1 MWSAS
6 GGLMALQSLSVADK
20 VRQARALDEILEG
33 FSTSDE
39 DDDGYDDDAA
49 AAMSSFEANFAGTL
63 SLTAKAAAK
72 AAVGNPYASIRSRR
86 NHSPSGSSSSNG
98 TDDAASVASTRLES
112 ACSSSSVPSTS
123 GGSSSVSY
131 AESAPPSTGCSMSS
145 MISAAA
151 SSVGSSVG
159 SVGSGGGSSVCS
171 SSSYAGSTRS
181 APGSL
186 QSTRPLV
193 PHRPPA
199 PRSSMPSLPRLP
211 SLRDE
216 GASIESIE
224 EEAEGEADDDCEPRR
239 GRPRSA
245 MRWRLQSSNRPA
257 SSGLRAA
264 APRALPL
271 AASAGSRGGSSELS
285 AAYGY

>member
-6 GGLMALQSLSVADK
+6 GGLMAMQSLSVADK
-20 VRQARALDEILEG
+20 VRQAKALDEILEG

-39 DDDGYDDDAA
+39 EDDGDNDDAA
-49 AAMSSFEANFAGTL
+49 MSWTAASFEASFSGQL

-72 AAVGNPYASIRSRR
+72 AAVGNPYASIRSRNR
-86 NHSPSGSSSSNG
+86 SPSVSSHSMS
-98 TDDAASVASTRLES
+98 DAASVASTRLES
-112 ACSSSSVPSTS
+112 ACSSSSSSYVPSTS

-145 MISAAA
+145 MISSAAA
-151 SSVGSSVG
+151 SSVS
-159 SVGSGGGSSVCS
+159 GSSVCS
-171 SSSYAGSTRS
+171 ASSARS

-186 QSTRPLV
+186 PATRPLN
-193 PHRPPA
+193 PQRPSA

-216 GASIESIE
+216 GASIEE
-224 EEAEGEADDDCEPRR
+224 EDDEAEEGEPRR

-245 MRWRLQSSNRPA
+245 MMWRQQASSRPA
-257 SSGLRAA
+257 SGLRAA
-264 APRALPL
+264 GGATRLLPL
-271 AASAGSRGGSSELS
+271 GAAAGSRGSSSEALS